1 MSTTPPLPV
10 NRRAPTSSSSDL
22 RPRRFVFGSLVSPPF
37 VAIAIF
43 CGCATSVQAPRPDAE
58 ARAVLEEDRRFW
70 LAASKGPIESA
81 LKSFAED
88 GVLEAPDGSII
99 RGHVALG
106 VRMHTHSPNRLDVVG
121 SPEHSYF
128 DPAGQVIVTGRARW
142 VGPSSKV
149 GGSVLLPY
157 LDVWRWSGTRWQLVL
172 SDGRLPSESRSG
184 HLLVVRA
191 MAAWSGGNWAELES
205 LMAPECCSD
214 LHDGALEGSLRRR
227 FDAFHRKWI
236 KADIAIDEQFT
247 TGDRIVT
254 RVTATLTDAS
264 TGQTSR
270 YVGLDMTRVR
280 NGRIAEWW
288 DVWHPLR

>member
-1 MSTTPPLPV
+1 MSTTPPLAV
-10 NRRAPTSSSSDL
+10 NRRAPIPSSNL
-22 RPRRFVFGSLVSPPF
+22 RPRPSVLRSLVSNPPF
-37 VAIAIF
+37 VAIAVF
-43 CGCATSVQAPRPDAE
+43 CGCATSVQALRPEAE
-58 ARAVLEEDRRFW
+58 TRAVLEEDRRFW
-70 LAASKGPIESA
+70 LAASKGPIESV

-88 GVLEAPDGSII
+88 GVLEAPDGSTI

-121 SPEHSYF
+121 LPEHSYF

-142 VGPSSKV
+142 VAPSSKI
-149 GGSVLLPY
+149 GGGALLPY

-172 SDGRLPSESRSG
+172 SDARRPSESQSG
-184 HLLVVRA
+184 HLLVMRA
-191 MAAWSGGNWAELES
+191 MTAWSGGNWAELES
-205 LMAPECCSD
+205 LLAPECCSD
-214 LHDGALEGSLRRR
+214 LHDGALDGSLRKR

-254 RVTATLTDAS
+254 RATATLTDAS
-264 TGQTSR
+264 TGQTSK
-270 YVGLDMTRVR
+270 YIGLDITRVR
-280 NGRIAEWW
+280 NGRLAEWW